1 MEALGFG
8 EFCEDESL
16 GWILEVVN
24 TSAARK

>member
-16 GWILEVVN
+16 GWILEVVS
-24 TSAARK
+24 TSATKK